1 MSEAQEVMTETAK
14 VPDVENYFSVKDIH
28 SYYGESY
35 IVQGVSFSV
44 AKGEVLSLLGRN
56 GAGKTSTL
64 RTLARLD
71 NPELRRGEIWL
82 DGQPLHT
89 MRAYQAAGLGVQ
101 LVPEDRRIIGG
112 LTVEENLILSQVAP
126 PIGWAIERF
135 VARPLY
141 ARDHLDHVLATFGL
155 ILVMETLAHMIWGP
169 QGIAVPLPAWLNG
182 QVALSETLV
191 IPSFRLV
198 IIGAGLAAA
207 GGLFWLVN
215 YTRLGMLIRAGASNR
230 VMVGALGINIEM
242 LFGLV
247 FALGAAL
254 AGLAGMLVAPI
265 TEASIGMGNNVIIT
279 AFVVII
285 VGGIGSMKGAFIAA
299 LLIGLIDTLG
309 RAFLDDLFKL
319 FMSSAAAET
328 SAPAIS
334 AMLIY
339 IIMALVLAIRPQ
351 GLFPPKVR

>member
-1 MSEAQEVMTETAK
+1 M
-14 VPDVENYFSVKDIH
+14 D
-28 SYYGESY
+28 
-35 IVQGVSFSV
+35 
-44 AKGEVLSLLGRN
+44 LSLLVIQTLN
-56 GAGKTSTL
+56 GL
-64 RTLARLD
+64 QL
-71 NPELRRGEIWL
+71 
-82 DGQPLHT
+82 
-89 MRAYQAAGLGVQ
+89 GLLLF
-101 LVPEDRRIIGG
+101 LVASG
-112 LTVEENLILSQVAP
+112 LTLVFGILDFVNLAHASLYMVGAFICATLTFALGNFLLAVLVALP
-126 PIGWAIERF
+126 ITAAIGWAIERF